1 MQPVTLAGTKLGYI
15 HVRGFPAAASFRIL
29 LIGGTEQLTVSCLLS
44 GRLLRGQHTEDV
56 ELDRQSRLRREPS
69 FQLSALWPSCFV
81 IILLL
86 RLCLLLP
93 TCFRLSVCVALRIFP
108 DGTPQSRRFTSHR
121 PREKRQI
128 FLQRASFRQK

>member
-69 FQLSALWPSCFV
+69 FQLSALWAVLFRDNSSLASLFASSNLFSAV
-81 IILLL
+81 
-86 RLCLLLP
+86 RLCRP
-93 TCFRLSVCVALRIFP
+93 SHFP
-108 DGTPQSRRFTSHR
+108 
-121 PREKRQI
+121 
-128 FLQRASFRQK
+128 